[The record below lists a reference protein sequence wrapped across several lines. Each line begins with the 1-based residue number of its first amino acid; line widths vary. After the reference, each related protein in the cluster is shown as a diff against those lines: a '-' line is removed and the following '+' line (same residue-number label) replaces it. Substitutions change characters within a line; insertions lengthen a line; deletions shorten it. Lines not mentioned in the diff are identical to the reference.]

1 MTDGDYIIDILN
13 WFAALSSSSENLDL
27 SEIDLNVLILATL
40 GLIVS

>member
-13 WFAALSSSSENLDL
+13 WFATLSSSSENLDL
-27 SEIDLNVLILATL
+27 TEIDLKVLILATL